1 MTIESTYCYYLF
13 AIETEPVLTLV
24 NLIEYLS
31 AVLSDAILY
40 SSNYLS

>member
-1 MTIESTYCYYLF
+1 MTIKSTATTRL

-31 AVLSDAILY
+31 AVLSDVILY
-40 SSNYLS
+40 SSNCLS